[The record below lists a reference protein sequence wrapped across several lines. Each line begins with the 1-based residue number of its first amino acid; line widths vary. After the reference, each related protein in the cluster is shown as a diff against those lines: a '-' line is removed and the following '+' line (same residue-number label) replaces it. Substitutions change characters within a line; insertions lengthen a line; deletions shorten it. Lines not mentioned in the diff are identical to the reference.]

1 MQRKLP
7 SRNRHSRQHSR
18 QEPSQPRS
26 RRRRWLPLLLLGLAS
41 TWATQRQIKLWN
53 RPVEAIVVLGGEID
67 REAYAARMAQEHEQ
81 LPVWV
86 SSGTNPEY
94 AEWLFFEEAGIER
107 DRLHLDYRAVDTV
120 TNFTTLVRDLK
131 QAGIDKIY
139 LITSE
144 NHMRRAS
151 LVGEIVFGSN
161 NIVFEPITVPSTL
174 AAEPVNKTVRD
185 GIRAV
190 MWTFTGYTGADLVAL
205 KDTSFPKILRA
216 RSRANDSL

>member
-1 MQRKLP
+1 MQLKLP
-7 SRNRHSRQHSR
+7 SLKNRRR
-18 QEPSQPRS
+18 RKPRLRS
-26 RRRRWLPLLLLGLAS
+26 RLFRWLPLLLIIPAS
-41 TWATQRQIKLWN
+41 AWATQRQLKLWT
-53 RPVEAIVVLGGEID
+53 RPAEAIVVLGGEID
-67 REAYAARMAQEHEQ
+67 RETYAAQMAQEHEQ

-107 DRLHLDYRAVDTV
+107 NRLHLDYRAVDTV
-120 TNFTTLVRDLK
+120 TNFTTLVTDLK

-151 LVGEIVFGSN
+151 LVGEIVLSSHD
-161 NIVFEPITVPSTL
+161 IVFEPISVPSPL
-174 AAEPVNKTVRD
+174 AEEPVNKTVRD

-190 MWTFTGYTGADLVAL
+190 MWRFTGYTGADLTAL
-205 KDTSFPKILRA
+205 KDASFPKIIRA
-216 RSRANDSL
+216 RSRTEDSL

>member
-1 MQRKLP
+1 MQLKLSSSNYRRHRRKPRL
-7 SRNRHSRQHSR
+7 
-18 QEPSQPRS
+18 RS
-26 RRRRWLPLLLLGLAS
+26 RLIRWLPLLFLVPVS
-41 TWATQRQIKLWN
+41 TWATQRQLKLWS
-53 RPVEAIVVLGGEID
+53 RPAEAIVVLGGEID
-67 REAYAARMAQEHEQ
+67 REAYAAKMAQEHEQ

-94 AEWLFFEEAGIER
+94 AEWLFFEEAGLER

-120 TNFTTLVRDLK
+120 TNFTTIVEDLK
-131 QAGIDKIY
+131 SAGIDKIY

-161 NIVFEPITVPSTL
+161 DIVFEPVTVPSTL

-185 GIRAV
+185 GIRALL
-190 MWTFTGYTGADLVAL
+190 WTFTGYTGADLAEL
-205 KDTSFPKILRA
+205 KDASFPQILRA
-216 RSRANDSL
+216 RGHSEESF